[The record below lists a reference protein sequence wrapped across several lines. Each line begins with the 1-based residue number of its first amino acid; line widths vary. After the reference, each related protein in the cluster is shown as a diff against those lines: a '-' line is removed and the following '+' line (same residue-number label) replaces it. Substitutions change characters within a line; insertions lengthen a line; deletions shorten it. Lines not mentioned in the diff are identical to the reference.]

1 MDKYIE
7 LVKKTIEEYIKTGKT
22 MKIPE
27 NLPPEF
33 YFRKAGVFVTIF
45 KNGELRGCIGTYL
58 STKENIAK
66 EIIDNAIVA
75 CSRDNRFLS
84 IVKRELPELKY
95 EVSILSLPKLIRNIK
110 NHDPKKHG
118 IIVQCADGRCG
129 LLLPDLEGID
139 TIDEQFSA
147 ACQKG
152 GIDLNAD
159 NPMLYF
165 FTIEKYI

>member
-7 LVKKTIEEYIKTGKT
+7 LVKKTIEEYINNR
-22 MKIPE
+22 KIIEAPDDLSE
-27 NLPPEF
+27 EF

-45 KNGELRGCIGTYL
+45 KNGDLRGCVGTYL
-58 STKENIAK
+58 PTKENIAK
-66 EIIDNAIVA
+66 EIIDNAIAA

-84 IVKRELPELKY
+84 IAKKELPELKY

-118 IIVQCADGRCG
+118 IIVRCADGRCG
-129 LLLPDLEGID
+129 LLLPDLEGIN
-139 TIDEQFSA
+139 TIDEQFGI

-152 GIDLNAD
+152 GIDFNAD
-159 NPMLYF
+159 NSMLYF